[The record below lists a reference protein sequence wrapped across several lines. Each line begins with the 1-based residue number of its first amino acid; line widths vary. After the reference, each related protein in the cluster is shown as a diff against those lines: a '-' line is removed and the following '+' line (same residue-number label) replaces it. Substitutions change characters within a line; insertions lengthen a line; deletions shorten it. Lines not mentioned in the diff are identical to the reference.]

1 MRKAITI
8 APLLY
13 AALPTVQS
21 LFALPGEDQYEDDGA
36 KLAESFN
43 LTVQAQ
49 VS

>member
-1 MRKAITI
+1 MRKAITV

-13 AALPTVQS
+13 ADLPAVQS
-21 LFALPGEDQYEDDGA
+21 LSALPREGQYEDDGA
-36 KLAESFN
+36 KLAETFN